1 MADSTVPDWTEWGEW
16 QECSHSCGDGI
27 RFLYELIFFI
37 SKLGFIVRIRH
48 IIEGS
53 IESKSLK
60 LISFEPGPLPGFTPV
75 AIFLLY
81 H

>member
-27 RFLYELIFFI
+27 RYVFI
-37 SKLGFIVRIRH
+37 SIVFSFKIGFILRIRQ

-53 IESKSLK
+53 IDSKSLK
-60 LISFEPGPLPGFTPV
+60 LINFEPGPLPGFTPV